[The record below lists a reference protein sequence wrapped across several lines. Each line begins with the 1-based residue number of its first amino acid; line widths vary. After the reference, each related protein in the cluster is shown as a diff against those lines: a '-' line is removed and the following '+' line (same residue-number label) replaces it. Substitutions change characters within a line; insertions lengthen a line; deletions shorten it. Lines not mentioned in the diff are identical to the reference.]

1 MKKNV
6 LTILIYYFAFFFF
19 APVAFSQSK
28 PVEFSQE
35 DRERIIRLDERLLAL
50 DERLSAQ
57 KKEIN
62 TRFEAMN
69 DKFNDKF
76 EAMNDK
82 FEAMN
87 DKFEEMFN
95 RLHTLMYFILAGL
108 FGLIGL
114 IFWDRRS
121 YIKPVK
127 EDINEILNVLK
138 KYAQKQPKLAEI
150 LRSYGLM

>member
-19 APVAFSQSK
+19 APVAFSQSN

-69 DKFNDKF
+69 DKFEAINDKF

-82 FEAMN
+82 FET
-87 DKFEEMFN
+87 MFD

-127 EDINEILNVLK
+127 EDINEILSVLK
-138 KYAQKQPKLAEI
+138 KYAQKQPELAEI